1 MSLSSRSKRSDRSIN
16 MIKNKISILE
26 IKNFFKKNGLVIN
39 KKKKAIQSTLILEI
53 KNFIKEK
60 GYIINKKKIVKLPS
74 DFRSL
79 TPTLLISIIII
90 SIFTI
95 LPLAIDLTK
104 QSRIASI
111 DLKDISEK
119 KTRRLIE
126 NQETE
131 SDQIFLFE
139 DILEFDEQPTDNVR
153 LSASTIEELFKS
165 TNYNL
170 DDVRKNKLVKPIT
183 LTLLPKEIKQIENT
197 KKRKDLFIQII
208 LPLVIKEN
216 NKIKVDRKRL
226 FSILNKNQ
234 NSKAESSWLNLKFK
248 QYGVV
253 NKDLSTLKIR
263 MDEIP
268 VSMAIAQAAK
278 ETGWGTSRF
287 AQEGNALF
295 GQWTWT
301 GEGIKPAEA
310 DVDSTHKVMKFIVL
324 QASVRAYQRNL
335 NTHSTYRDF
344 RSARAALRDEGKI
357 LDSKTLTEHLN
368 KYAETGKKYVKT
380 LQQIIRQNHL
390 EDFDDAKL
398 LPSSIDL
405 ESLI

>member
-1 MSLSSRSKRSDRSIN
+1 MK
-16 MIKNKISILE
+16 KKISILE
-26 IKNFFKKNGLVIN
+26 IKNFLKKNKLVIN
-39 KKKKAIQSTLILEI
+39 KKKKEIQTISILEI
-53 KNFIKEK
+53 KNFIKK
-60 GYIINKKKIVKLPS
+60 SGFVVNKKKNKKQEGS
-74 DFRSL
+74 FGSL
-79 TPTLLISIIII
+79 AQTLITSIIII
-90 SIFTI
+90 SIF
-95 LPLAIDLTK
+95 
-104 QSRIASI
+104 SI
-111 DLKDISEK
+111 TPFVIEIKKKDTLFSKDSKNESVK
-119 KTRRLIE
+119 KIKKLEE
-126 NQETE
+126 NQNQDIELQQ
-131 SDQIFLFE
+131 SFLFE
-139 DILEFDEQPTDNVR
+139 DILEFDEQPADTVR

-170 DDVRKNKLVKPIT
+170 SDVRKNKLVKPIS
-183 LTLLPKEIKQIENT
+183 LTLLPEEIKQIENT

-216 NKIKVDRKRL
+216 NLIKLDRKKL

-234 NSKAESSWLNLKFK
+234 NTINENNWLNLKFK

-253 NKDLSTLKIR
+253 NKNLSTLKIR

-295 GQWTWT
+295 GQWTWS
-301 GEGIKPAEA
+301 GEGIKPAGA
-310 DVDSTHKVMKFIVL
+310 DDDSTHKVMKFKIL
-324 QASVRAYQRNL
+324 QASVKAYQRNL

-344 RSARAALRDEGKI
+344 RSARAKLRDQGQK
-357 LDSKTLTEHLN
+357 LDSMVLTIHLD
-368 KYAETGKKYVKT
+368 KYAETGKEYVKI
-380 LQQIIRQNHL
+380 LQQIIRQNNL

-398 LPSSIDL
+398 LPMSIDL